1 MDRMTHKD
9 KFGRYVLPEVD
20 DWGEWAEC
28 REICDKAEGCDN
40 CPIQRAID
48 RLAAYENTGLTSEEI
63 EQMKADNARLHDLL
77 DNIECVMRGE

>member
-9 KFGRYVLPEVD
+9 RFGRYVLPEVD

-48 RLAAYENTGLTSEEI
+48 RLAAYENTGLTPEEI
-63 EQMKADNARLHDLL
+63 IALKADNENLHRLVDATQKIL
-77 DNIECVMRGE
+77 